1 VANDNKTINN
11 LVSDQDDDPTAE
23 LELLSEAALSEIES
37 GREIEAESDGDTFD
51 FAKLE
56 AELGGADQTISSLKS
71 DLKSRTESI
80 SKLQFDMEQLRS
92 RWSGLEKE
100 ISVREKITE
109 NLTEELKLAHRKQS
123 QSDRLLKRR
132 QNKIGSLKSQLSGME
147 QTLRDYRQQIDQARD
162 KEQKSESRVLELD
175 AQVKVAEEK
184 LAVLTDE
191 LELERS
197 EKQKTIE
204 QARSLSEEADNLN
217 TELAAARASV
227 SEIEQY
233 IDRRKSDWDKQE
245 ARLLD
250 SEDRIGQISSELEDA
265 NRGLR
270 DGRTNQDNLNVRLES
285 LQAERDELLKEISQ
299 LRQNAE
305 NEDAR
310 KVTED
315 KKLLAEQTG
324 LLAGKNFEINE
335 LRKQITRTETYADE
349 LRKQIQDQHSLTE
362 ELQTRQKPLEISLTD
377 ANVQIRE
384 LSDSIVELR
393 NNNAD
398 LAADKSK
405 AEEDIKK
412 ELQRIGSELDDAQAT
427 IAEHDSINA
436 QLTADLVETG
446 KFSISLESRLSET
459 EKDSEATVSKLN
471 KELNRVEK
479 LNEELTHKLSN
490 KEDAI
495 RGLLKELAKRSK
507 AIESIGEIEDVIHEL
522 DDRMSERIDDRGNAE
537 RERITRLLIG
547 KIDGQKLRFPL
558 FKNRLTIGRTGHNDI
573 QLKAPYISR
582 RHAVIVTDA
591 NCTRIVDWGSKNGVF
606 VNTNRIKE
614 RILRNG
620 DVVTI
625 GTADFKFEERP
636 KR

>member
-175 AQVKVAEEK
+175 AQAKVAEEK

-217 TELAAARASV
+217 TELAAARASA

-405 AEEDIKK
+405 AEEDFKK